1 MTMARRSSFVSE
13 AEIAKKSIIS
23 DYVRLSL
30 SDGVRPVE
38 VYRKLKLKLPTVK
51 KLKDSAS

>member
-13 AEIAKKSIIS
+13 AGIAKKSIIS

-30 SDGVRPVE
+30 AEGVRPGE
-38 VYRKLKLKLPTVK
+38 VYRKLKLKLHTVK
-51 KLKDSAS
+51 KLKTSAA

>member
-13 AEIAKKSIIS
+13 AGMAKNSIIS

-30 SDGVRPVE
+30 AEGVRPGE
-38 VYRKLKLKLPTVK
+38 VYRKLKQKMHMVK
-51 KLKDSAS
+51 KLKDSAT